1 MIEVASLLKK
11 EGIPGDLFT
20 HRIFSQEVNYEANSF
35 QGYKKEE
42 REGYGLR
49 AINPEGKLGFYA
61 FNRLLN
67 PQEAVEKAL
76 EVSQLGD
83 RVDFLFLLIHLPGNG
98 KILLTQGGKF
108 RCSRDDRAGRLY
120 SFPNKERVSP
130 GSGRCSYQC
139 WEGRKVSFESS

>member
-83 RVDFLFLLIHLPGNG
+83 RVDFSIPTYPSTWDWEDFVDPGW
-98 KILLTQGGKF
+98 KI
-108 RCSRDDRAGRLY
+108 
-120 SFPNKERVSP
+120 
-130 GSGRCSYQC
+130 
-139 WEGRKVSFESS
+139 